1 MAAYKALSSSF
12 PPAEILGCLFH
23 FGQCNFRIIQALSLQ
38 RWFTE
43 DSEHALRIKCFQ
55 AQAFVPPQGV
65 TQRFED
71 FVATFSNED
80 VQSLREYID
89 YFETTWIG
97 AVCLRS
103 RRQPLF
109 PIWCW
114 NVFHRVQHD
123 LPQTNNSIEGWH
135 NAFSTRVSIS
145 HPTLRRLVKKIMQ
158 EQGSNQIVIEQL
170 NAGIVGPPRK
180 KMYDAVNQR
189 LKGIVELYDSTNLD
203 KQLPS
208 RNCSQLLDLFK

>member
-12 PPAEILGCLFH
+12 PRAEILGCLFQ
-23 FGQCNFRIIQALSLQ
+23 FGQYNFRRIQALSLQ

-43 DSEHALRIKCFQ
+43 DAEHALRIKCFQ
-55 AQAFVPPQGV
+55 ALALVPPQDV
-65 TQRFED
+65 TQRFQE
-71 FVATFSNED
+71 FVATFSDED

-97 AVCLRS
+97 AVRLNS

-109 PIWCW
+109 PIRCW

-123 LPQTNNSIEGWH
+123 LPRTNNSIEGWR
-135 NAFSTRVSIS
+135 NAFSKRVSMS

-158 EQGSNQIVIEQL
+158 EQGSNEIVIEQL

-180 KMYDAVNQR
+180 KVNDAVNQR
-189 LKGIVELYDSTNLD
+189 LKGIDELYHSTNLD
-203 KQLPS
+203 INSYL
-208 RNCSQLLDLFK
+208 RAIAHNL